1 MVFMTDAEAER
12 AREVQRGLQE
22 GRRLRGRTGLG
33 DEAAAVA
40 AAALEPGAEAEGAD
54 GVWEAG
60 KVPLVWEEDGKGSL
74 RPDVSSK
81 PRWALGREEL
91 GAGLVG
97 PSMLV
102 KVTPPPGPDRSVSII
117 PPGPDR
123 SVSIHGRLL
132 DRRARAP
139 HPMLPSLTS
148 LKAPKSAPDELAA
161 MTFKSNWYPLCIETT
176 SGDISLK
183 AFSVIVTICSLLV
196 QRTCE
201 RSAAS

>member
-102 KVTPPPGPDRSVSII
+102 KVTPPPVLTGLCRSSPLVLTGLCRSAVASWTGGLV
-117 PPGPDR
+117 PGLWP
-123 SVSIHGRLL
+123 L
-132 DRRARAP
+132 DREAVCR
-139 HPMLPSLTS
+139 PSLS
-148 LKAPKSAPDELAA
+148 PRD
-161 MTFKSNWYPLCIETT
+161 
-176 SGDISLK
+176 
-183 AFSVIVTICSLLV
+183 
-196 QRTCE
+196 Q
-201 RSAAS
+201 